1 LKVLIVGV
9 EETLGEISK
18 LFLER
23 EYEVVAYKRSEY
35 NLLRWDHVIMSMGRI
50 NPKITF
56 LSQFVEDPFISLN
69 PDVELTREV
78 HDGVRNLAQ
87 GASRYD
93 SKIVLISSEMVFD
106 GKKPYPQP
114 YFEEDRTAP
123 NTKAGQVKL
132 ETEIAILENAMD
144 FLIIRT
150 GWMYHPFGQ
159 NFVKVILKKALAEKQ
174 PVMLPS
180 NRYGSPTLS
189 YRVAM
194 QIKRLLDSDA
204 RGIYHVTSEGFCN
217 LADCARFIFQCL
229 NITAEVEEY
238 DEDDTNPKEVLPGN
252 WILENKNLKAEFI
265 NIMVPWEDDLKT
277 FLQNYGPKLL
287 QSIKNDMK

>member
-1 LKVLIVGV
+1 MKVLIIGV
-9 EETLGEISK
+9 EEILGEISK

-23 EYEVVAYKRSEY
+23 EYEVTTYKRAEY
-35 NLLRWDHVIMSMGRI
+35 NLLRWDHVITSMGRI
-50 NPKITF
+50 NPKITL

-69 PDVELTREV
+69 PEVELTREV

-93 SKIVLISSEMVFD
+93 SKFILISSELVFD

-132 ETEIAILENAMD
+132 ETEIAVLENAMD
-144 FLIIRT
+144 FLIIRS
-150 GWMYHPFGQ
+150 GWMYHPFGE
-159 NFVKVILKKALAEKQ
+159 NFVKELLKRALMKKG
-174 PVMLPS
+174 PVMVPS

-194 QIKRLLDSDA
+194 QIKKLLDADA
-204 RGIYHVTSEGFCN
+204 RGIYHVTSEGFCS
-217 LADCARFIFQCL
+217 LADCANFIFKCL

-238 DEDDTNPKEVLPGN
+238 EEEFTNPKEVYPGN
-252 WILENKNLKAEFI
+252 WILENKNLKAESL
-265 NIMVPWEDDLKT
+265 NIMVPWEEDLKT
-277 FLQNYGPKLL
+277 FLQNHGSKLL
-287 QSIKNDMK
+287 ESIKNNT